1 MKKLITTCCVAVA
14 MMLPMTV
21 TVHAEPYDHPEIR
34 QAIHALENARLHLQE
49 AKHDFGGHRKAAL
62 DAVDEAIAQ
71 LKIAL
76 KYD

>member
-1 MKKLITTCCVAVA
+1 MKKLITTCCVAVG

-21 TVHAEPYDHPEIR
+21 TVHAEDHPEIR
-34 QAIHALENARLHLQE
+34 AAIHALENARTHLVE

-62 DAVDEAIAQ
+62 DAVDEAITQ